1 MRPQLSLSII
11 CLSLLTSGC
20 ASIVNGHNQSL
31 SVETRSKGE
40 KVVDASCKL
49 GNDKGTW
56 YVKTPGSTTVRRSYE
71 NLSVSCEK
79 AGLEPGLTS
88 AKSTTKAMAFGNII
102 FGGAIGAGVD
112 VMSGAAYDYPEVI
125 VVDMEAS
132 STAVPTAV
140 SIVPAPAGTLTTTL
154 GEIKTSN

>member
-1 MRPQLSLSII
+1 MKKIWVLATSVAMLS
-11 CLSLLTSGC
+11 SGC

-31 SVETRSKGE
+31 SIETRSKGE
-40 KVVDASCKL
+40 KIVDASCKL

-79 AGLEPGLTS
+79 PGLEPGLTS
-88 AKSTTKAMAFGNII
+88 AKSSTKAMAFGNII

-125 VVDMEAS
+125 VVDMAES
-132 STAVPTAV
+132 PVSVPAAV
-140 SIVPAPAGTLTTTL
+140 SIVPAPTGTMTSTL